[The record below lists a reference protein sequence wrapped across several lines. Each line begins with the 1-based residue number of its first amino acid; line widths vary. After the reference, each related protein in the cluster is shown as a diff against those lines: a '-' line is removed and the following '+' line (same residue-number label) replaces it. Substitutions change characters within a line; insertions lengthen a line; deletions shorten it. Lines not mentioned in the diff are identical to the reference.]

1 MEQQRNNNL
10 SASVSEILEPEADA
24 QLEVECKNCDLDPLC
39 SILDYANDGS
49 GVPEGILL
57 RHRHLSR
64 GETIFRK
71 DDPFRSL
78 FTVKSGSFKTYV
90 PNGSGGEQVIGFH
103 LFGELMGAE
112 GLSGGFY
119 PYTTRALES
128 GAVCELRLDG
138 LPETGR
144 SQEDLQQGIIQMLS
158 SEISLNRQLMAAM
171 IHQSAEQRLLSF
183 LSNLSQRLQAK
194 GMPHSQFRL
203 GMSRSDIGNYLGL
216 ASETVSRVLT
226 KLQKTGAIEL
236 RRKRLTLFQPSRHR
250 LAAKG

>member
-1 MEQQRNNNL
+1 MVQLHNRKTT
-10 SASVSEILEPEADA
+10 AKVSKFHDTDTDTELA
-24 QLEVECKNCDLDPLC
+24 VECQNCDLDPMC
-39 SILDYANDGS
+39 SILDYADEGS
-49 GVPEGILL
+49 GVPEGVLL

-90 PNGSGGEQVIGFH
+90 PNSEGGEQVIGFH

-112 GLSGGFY
+112 GLSGGVY
-119 PYTTRALES
+119 PYTTRALEA

-138 LPETGR
+138 LSKSGR
-144 SQEDLQQGIIQMLS
+144 SQEELQQGIIQMLS
-158 SEISLNRQLMAAM
+158 SEISLNRQLMSAM

-183 LSNLSQRLQAK
+183 LNNLSQRLKAK
-194 GMPHSQFRL
+194 GMPYETFRL

-236 RRKRLTLFQPSRHR
+236 RRKRLTLFQLSEHRHV
-250 LAAKG
+250 AKG